1 MPAPPRS
8 PPAPAPRAAAPPPAA
23 LVKVELRREDQQ
35 PPCWSV
41 RFEVAEGVAWLRLP
55 GGWGRNADSA
65 ARSGAASGLRLSDL
79 QQVDLM
85 LRQGGGPWSPWR
97 VVDGIDPHG
106 LPLGRWVTLDAPIS
120 PAAEDVLYEELVLID
135 AMEDPTDWEGES
147 GELEETITELGRP
160 SLQPVPGAAAPDA
173 PASLV
178 RALVL
183 RIRQQE
189 REIAALR
196 EQLLKLGAT
205 PRSDAG

>member
-1 MPAPPRS
+1 M
-8 PPAPAPRAAAPPPAA
+8 
-23 LVKVELRREDQQ
+23 
-35 PPCWSV
+35 
-41 RFEVAEGVAWLRLP
+41 AWLRLP

-79 QQVDLM
+79 QQVELM
-85 LRQGGGPWSPWR
+85 LRAASGPWSPWR
-97 VVDGIDPHG
+97 VLEGVDPMS
-106 LPLGRWVTLDAPIS
+106 LPIGRWVTLDAPRQ
-120 PAAEDVLYEELVLID
+120 PAPSEDVLYEELVLID
-135 AMEDPTDWEGES
+135 AMEDASDWEAES

-160 SLQPVPGAAAPDA
+160 ALQPAPGAAAPDA

-196 EQLLKLGAT
+196 EQLLKLGVT
-205 PRSDAG
+205 PRTEGS